1 MWQWLISS
9 RLGRAVSAALAFVAA
24 LGAAY
29 LKGRSRGRTDAKQ
42 DAQERELEA
51 HDRINEAD
59 TGSGATDAERI
70 KRLQRM
76 GQDWDRH

>member
-29 LKGRSRGRTDAKQ
+29 LKGRSRGRTDARQ
-42 DAQERELEA
+42 DAQEKELEA

-59 TGSGATDAERI
+59 TGSGATDAERRE
-70 KRLQRM
+70 RLRHLSD
-76 GQDWDRH
+76 DWSD